1 MNKID
6 LAAGGLALCYLVHDG
21 EELLTYRES
30 SRWAL
35 GRLPE
40 RVALPA
46 ELREHGWS
54 QRHVNIGV
62 GLMGLNWVGA
72 ALAGLRSGGR
82 SAWFQNALATW
93 TLHGFGHLGLCLLR
107 RGYVSGAATAPLVI
121 GHGVW
126 ALRVLREEGVP
137 RRVSA
142 AGMAATLPVLVA
154 AHAGAEVIARL
165 LDRADAAGESAD
177 AAGVA
182 GPDCPGGAAGSGGP
196 DSQGG
201 SNGSDGLADV
211 ARDEGGR

>member
-40 RVALPA
+40 RVTLPA
-46 ELREHGWS
+46 GLREHGWS

-107 RGYVSGAATAPLVI
+107 RGYVSGAVTAPLVI

-165 LDRADAAGESAD
+165 LDRADAAGKPA
-177 AAGVA
+177 
-182 GPDCPGGAAGSGGP
+182 GAAGLDCP

-201 SNGSDGLADV
+201 SGGSDGRADT

>member
-1 MNKID
+1 
-6 LAAGGLALCYLVHDG
+6 
-21 EELLTYRES
+21 
-30 SRWAL
+30 
-35 GRLPE
+35 
-40 RVALPA
+40 
-46 ELREHGWS
+46 
-54 QRHVNIGV
+54 
-62 GLMGLNWVGA
+62 MGLNWAGA

-82 SAWFQNALATW
+82 SAWFQNALAAW

-165 LDRADAAGESAD
+165 LDRADAAGESA
-177 AAGVA
+177 
-182 GPDCPGGAAGSGGP
+182 GAAGLDCP

-201 SNGSDGLADV
+201 SGGSDGLADA

>member
-6 LAAGGLALCYLVHDG
+6 LAAGGLALCYLIHDG

-40 RVALPA
+40 GVALPA
-46 ELREHGWS
+46 GLREHGWS
-54 QRHVNIGV
+54 QRHINIGV

-82 SAWFQNALATW
+82 SAWFQNALAAW

-107 RGYVSGAATAPLVI
+107 RGYLCGAATAPLVI

-165 LDRADAAGESAD
+165 LDRADAAGESAG
-177 AAGVA
+177 AA
-182 GPDCPGGAAGSGGP
+182 GPDCPGGP

-201 SNGSDGLADV
+201 SDERADT

>member
-35 GRLPE
+35 SRLPE
-40 RVALPA
+40 RVTLPA
-46 ELREHGWS
+46 GLREHGWS

-107 RGYVSGAATAPLVI
+107 RGYVSGAVTAPLVI

-165 LDRADAAGESAD
+165 LDRADAAGQSAD
-177 AAGVA
+177 AAGVS
-182 GPDCPGGAAGSGGP
+182 GPDCPDSQGGP
-196 DSQGG
+196 GG
-201 SNGSDGLADV
+201 SNGSDERDAA
-211 ARDEGGR
+211 ARDEGSR

>member
-40 RVALPA
+40 GVALPA
-46 ELREHGWS
+46 GLREHGWS
-54 QRHVNIGV
+54 QRHINIGV

-82 SAWFQNALATW
+82 SAWFQNALAAW

-154 AHAGAEVIARL
+154 AHAGAVSTARWL
-165 LDRADAAGESAD
+165 EGGQAAGASAGWRE
-177 AAGVA
+177 AEA
-182 GPDCPGGAAGSGGP
+182 
-196 DSQGG
+196 
-201 SNGSDGLADV
+201 SNGPAGRAAA

>member
-40 RVALPA
+40 GVALPA
-46 ELREHGWS
+46 GLREHGWS
-54 QRHVNIGV
+54 QRHVNIGI
-62 GLMGLNWVGA
+62 GLMGLNWAGA

-107 RGYVSGAATAPLVI
+107 RGYVSGAVTAPLVI

-126 ALRVLREEGVP
+126 VLRVLREEGVP

-165 LDRADAAGESAD
+165 LDRADAAGQSAD
-177 AAGVA
+177 AA
-182 GPDCPGGAAGSGGP
+182 GPDCPG
-196 DSQGG
+196 SQGG
-201 SNGSDGLADV
+201 PGSSNGSDGHDAA

>member
-6 LAAGGLALCYLVHDG
+6 LAAGGLALCYLIHDG

-40 RVALPA
+40 GVALPA
-46 ELREHGWS
+46 GLREHGWS
-54 QRHVNIGV
+54 QRHINIGV
-62 GLMGLNWVGA
+62 GLMGLNWAGA

-82 SAWFQNALATW
+82 SAWFQNALAAW

-165 LDRADAAGESAD
+165 LDRADAAGKPA
-177 AAGVA
+177 
-182 GPDCPGGAAGSGGP
+182 GAAGLDCP

-201 SNGSDGLADV
+201 SGGSDGLADA

>member
-40 RVALPA
+40 GVALPA
-46 ELREHGWS
+46 GLREHSWS

-82 SAWFQNALATW
+82 SAWFQNALAAW

-107 RGYVSGAATAPLVI
+107 RGYVCGAATAPLVI

-165 LDRADAAGESAD
+165 LDRADAAGESA
-177 AAGVA
+177 
-182 GPDCPGGAAGSGGP
+182 GPDCPGGAAGPDSP

-201 SNGSDGLADV
+201 SGGRADA

>member
-40 RVALPA
+40 GVALPA
-46 ELREHGWS
+46 GLREHGWS

-107 RGYVSGAATAPLVI
+107 RGYVSGAVTAPLVI

-154 AHAGAEVIARL
+154 AHAGAEFISRL
-165 LDRADAAGESAD
+165 LDRADVVCESAG
-177 AAGVA
+177 AV
-182 GPDCPGGAAGSGGP
+182 GPDFPVGAAGPGGP

-201 SNGSDGLADV
+201 SDERADA
-211 ARDEGGR
+211 ARDEGSR

>member
-54 QRHVNIGV
+54 QRHINIGV
-62 GLMGLNWVGA
+62 GLMGLNWAGA

-165 LDRADAAGESAD
+165 LDRADAAGESAG
-177 AAGVA
+177 AA
-182 GPDCPGGAAGSGGP
+182 GPDCPGGAAGPGGP

-201 SNGSDGLADV
+201 SDGLADA

>member
-46 ELREHGWS
+46 GLREHGWS

-107 RGYVSGAATAPLVI
+107 RGYVSGAVTAPLVI

-165 LDRADAAGESAD
+165 LDRADAAGQSAD
-177 AAGVA
+177 AA
-182 GPDCPGGAAGSGGP
+182 GPDCPG
-196 DSQGG
+196 SQGG
-201 SNGSDGLADV
+201 PGSSNGSDGHDDA

>member
-154 AHAGAEVIARL
+154 AHAGAEVVARL
-165 LDRADAAGESAD
+165 LSRADAAGE
-177 AAGVA
+177 
-182 GPDCPGGAAGSGGP
+182 PAGSSEA
-196 DSQGG
+196 DG
-201 SNGSDGLADV
+201 SNGSDDGPADA
-211 ARDEGGR
+211 ARDEGSR

>member
-6 LAAGGLALCYLVHDG
+6 LAAGGLALCYLIHDG

-46 ELREHGWS
+46 GLREHGWS
-54 QRHVNIGV
+54 QRHINIGV
-62 GLMGLNWVGA
+62 GLMGLNWAGA

-107 RGYVSGAATAPLVI
+107 RGYVCGAVTAPLVI

-165 LDRADAAGESAD
+165 LDRADAAGESAG
-177 AAGVA
+177 AA
-182 GPDCPGGAAGSGGP
+182 GPDCPGGAAGPGGP

-201 SNGSDGLADV
+201 SDERADA
-211 ARDEGGR
+211 ARDEGSR

>member
-40 RVALPA
+40 RVPLPA

-154 AHAGAEVIARL
+154 AHAGAEVVARL
-165 LDRADAAGESAD
+165 LSRADAAGEPVEAD
-177 AAGVA
+177 S
-182 GPDCPGGAAGSGGP
+182 PAGSSEA
-196 DSQGG
+196 DG
-201 SNGSDGLADV
+201 SNGSDGPADA
-211 ARDEGGR
+211 ARDEGSR

>member
-40 RVALPA
+40 GVALPA
-46 ELREHGWS
+46 GLREHGWS

-107 RGYVSGAATAPLVI
+107 RGYVSGAVTAPLVI

-165 LDRADAAGESAD
+165 LDRADAAGESAG
-177 AAGVA
+177 AA
-182 GPDCPGGAAGSGGP
+182 GPDCPG
-196 DSQGG
+196 SQGG
-201 SNGSDGLADV
+201 PGSSNGSDGHDAA

>member
-35 GRLPE
+35 SRLPE
-40 RVALPA
+40 RVTLPA
-46 ELREHGWS
+46 GLREHGWS

-82 SAWFQNALATW
+82 SAWFQNALAAW

-107 RGYVSGAATAPLVI
+107 RGYVCGAATAPLVI

-165 LDRADAAGESAD
+165 LDRADAAGQSAD
-177 AAGVA
+177 AAGVS
-182 GPDCPGGAAGSGGP
+182 GPDCPG
-196 DSQGG
+196 SQGG
-201 SNGSDGLADV
+201 PGSSNGSDGHDAA

>member
-46 ELREHGWS
+46 GLREHGWS
-54 QRHVNIGV
+54 QRHINIGV

-107 RGYVSGAATAPLVI
+107 RGYVCGAVTAPLVI

-165 LDRADAAGESAD
+165 LDRADAAGQSAD
-177 AAGVA
+177 AA
-182 GPDCPGGAAGSGGP
+182 GPDCPG
-196 DSQGG
+196 SQGG
-201 SNGSDGLADV
+201 PGSSNGSDGHDDA

>member
-6 LAAGGLALCYLVHDG
+6 LAARGLALCYLVHDG

-154 AHAGAEVIARL
+154 AHAAAEVIDRL
-165 LDRADAAGESAD
+165 LDRADAAGQSAD
-177 AAGVA
+177 SAGAA
-182 GPDCPGGAAGSGGP
+182 GPDCP
-196 DSQGG
+196 DSQAG
-201 SNGSDGLADV
+201 SNGSDGLADA

>member
-35 GRLPE
+35 SRLPE
-40 RVALPA
+40 GVALSVG
-46 ELREHGWS
+46 LREHGWS

-107 RGYVSGAATAPLVI
+107 RGYVSGAVTAPLVI

-154 AHAGAEVIARL
+154 AHAAAEVIDRL
-165 LDRADAAGESAD
+165 LDRADAAD
-177 AAGVA
+177 WPAGAA
-182 GPDCPGGAAGSGGP
+182 GPDCP

-201 SNGSDGLADV
+201 SDERDAA

>member
-40 RVALPA
+40 GVALPA
-46 ELREHGWS
+46 GLREHGWS
-54 QRHVNIGV
+54 QRHINIGV

-82 SAWFQNALATW
+82 SAWFQNALAAW

-107 RGYVSGAATAPLVI
+107 RGYVCGAVTAPLVI

-165 LDRADAAGESAD
+165 LDRADAAGESA
-177 AAGVA
+177 
-182 GPDCPGGAAGSGGP
+182 GSSEA
-196 DSQGG
+196 DG
-201 SNGSDGLADV
+201 SN
-211 ARDEGGR
+211 

>member
-35 GRLPE
+35 SRLPE
-40 RVALPA
+40 RVTLPA
-46 ELREHGWS
+46 GLREHGWS

-142 AGMAATLPVLVA
+142 AGMAAALPVLVA

-165 LDRADAAGESAD
+165 LDRADAAGESA
-177 AAGVA
+177 
-182 GPDCPGGAAGSGGP
+182 GAAGLDCP

-201 SNGSDGLADV
+201 SGGSDGRADT

>member
-62 GLMGLNWVGA
+62 GLMGLNWAGA

-154 AHAGAEVIARL
+154 AHAGAEVVARL
-165 LDRADAAGESAD
+165 LSRADAAGE
-177 AAGVA
+177 
-182 GPDCPGGAAGSGGP
+182 PAGSSEA
-196 DSQGG
+196 DG
-201 SNGSDGLADV
+201 SNGSDDGPADA
-211 ARDEGGR
+211 ARDEGSR

>member
-54 QRHVNIGV
+54 QRHINIGI

-154 AHAGAEVIARL
+154 THAAAEVIDRL
-165 LDRADAAGESAD
+165 LDRADAAGQSAD
-177 AAGVA
+177 SAGAA
-182 GPDCPGGAAGSGGP
+182 GPDCP

-201 SNGSDGLADV
+201 SNGSDGLADA

>member
-6 LAAGGLALCYLVHDG
+6 LAAGGLALCYLIHDG

-40 RVALPA
+40 GVALPA
-46 ELREHGWS
+46 GLREHGWS
-54 QRHVNIGV
+54 QRHINIGV
-62 GLMGLNWVGA
+62 GLMGLNWAGA

-93 TLHGFGHLGLCLLR
+93 TLHGFGHLGMCLLR
-107 RGYVSGAATAPLVI
+107 RGYVSGAATALLVI

-165 LDRADAAGESAD
+165 LDRADAAGESAG
-177 AAGVA
+177 AA
-182 GPDCPGGAAGSGGP
+182 GPDCPGGP

-201 SNGSDGLADV
+201 SDERADT

>member
-35 GRLPE
+35 SRLPE
-40 RVALPA
+40 RVTLPA
-46 ELREHGWS
+46 GLREHGWS

-82 SAWFQNALATW
+82 SAWFQNALAAW

-107 RGYVSGAATAPLVI
+107 RGYVSGAVTAPLVI

-142 AGMAATLPVLVA
+142 AGMAAALPVLVA

-165 LDRADAAGESAD
+165 LDRADAAGESA
-177 AAGVA
+177 
-182 GPDCPGGAAGSGGP
+182 GAAGLDCP

-201 SNGSDGLADV
+201 SGGSDGRADT

>member
-40 RVALPA
+40 GVALPA
-46 ELREHGWS
+46 GLREHGWS
-54 QRHVNIGV
+54 QRHINIGV

-107 RGYVSGAATAPLVI
+107 RGYVSGAVTALLVI

-154 AHAGAEVIARL
+154 AHAGAEVITRL
-165 LDRADAAGESAD
+165 LDRADAAGESA
-177 AAGVA
+177 
-182 GPDCPGGAAGSGGP
+182 GPDCPGGAAGPDSP

-201 SNGSDGLADV
+201 SGGRADT

>member
-40 RVALPA
+40 RVTLPA
-46 ELREHGWS
+46 GLREHGCS
-54 QRHVNIGV
+54 QRYVNIGI

-154 AHAGAEVIARL
+154 AHAAAEVIDRL
-165 LDRADAAGESAD
+165 LDRADAAD
-177 AAGVA
+177 WPAGAA
-182 GPDCPGGAAGSGGP
+182 GPDCP

-201 SNGSDGLADV
+201 SDERDAA
-211 ARDEGGR
+211 ARDEGSR

>member
-40 RVALPA
+40 GVALPA
-46 ELREHGWS
+46 GLREHGWS
-54 QRHVNIGV
+54 QRHINIGV

-107 RGYVSGAATAPLVI
+107 RGYVSGAVTAPLVI

-165 LDRADAAGESAD
+165 LDRADAACESAG
-177 AAGVA
+177 A
-182 GPDCPGGAAGSGGP
+182 DCPGGAAGPDGP

-201 SNGSDGLADV
+201 SDGRADA

>member
-35 GRLPE
+35 SRLPE
-40 RVALPA
+40 RVTLPA
-46 ELREHGWS
+46 GLREHGWS

-154 AHAGAEVIARL
+154 AHAAAEVIDRL
-165 LDRADAAGESAD
+165 LDRADAAD
-177 AAGVA
+177 WPAGAA
-182 GPDCPGGAAGSGGP
+182 GPDCP

-201 SNGSDGLADV
+201 SDERDAA
-211 ARDEGGR
+211 ARDEGSR

>member
-35 GRLPE
+35 SRLPE
-40 RVALPA
+40 GVALSVG
-46 ELREHGWS
+46 LREHGWS

-107 RGYVSGAATAPLVI
+107 RGYVSGAVTAPLVI

-165 LDRADAAGESAD
+165 LDRADAASES
-177 AAGVA
+177 AGVA
-182 GPDCPGGAAGSGGP
+182 GLDCP

-201 SNGSDGLADV
+201 SGGSDGRADT

>member
-30 SRWAL
+30 SRWAF

-40 RVALPA
+40 GVALPA
-46 ELREHGWS
+46 GLREHGWS

-107 RGYVSGAATAPLVI
+107 RGYVSGAVTAPLVI

-154 AHAGAEVIARL
+154 AHAGAEVVARL
-165 LDRADAAGESAD
+165 LDRADAAGESA
-177 AAGVA
+177 
-182 GPDCPGGAAGSGGP
+182 GPDCPGGAAGPDSP

-201 SNGSDGLADV
+201 SDGRADA

>member
-40 RVALPA
+40 GVALPA
-46 ELREHGWS
+46 GLREHGWS
-54 QRHVNIGV
+54 QRHINIGV

-154 AHAGAEVIARL
+154 AHAGAEVVARL
-165 LDRADAAGESAD
+165 LSRADAAGE
-177 AAGVA
+177 
-182 GPDCPGGAAGSGGP
+182 PAGS
-196 DSQGG
+196 SEVAG
-201 SNGSDGLADV
+201 SNGSDGLADA
-211 ARDEGGR
+211 ARDEGSR

>member
-40 RVALPA
+40 GVALPA
-46 ELREHGWS
+46 GLREHGWS
-54 QRHVNIGV
+54 QRHINIGV

-82 SAWFQNALATW
+82 SAWFQNALAAW

-107 RGYVSGAATAPLVI
+107 RGYVCGAVTAPLVI

-165 LDRADAAGESAD
+165 LDRADAAGESA
-177 AAGVA
+177 
-182 GPDCPGGAAGSGGP
+182 GPDCPGGAAGPDGP

-201 SNGSDGLADV
+201 SDGRADA

>member
-6 LAAGGLALCYLVHDG
+6 LAAGGLALCYLIHDG

-46 ELREHGWS
+46 GLREHGWS
-54 QRHVNIGV
+54 QRHINIGV
-62 GLMGLNWVGA
+62 GLMGLNWAGA

-165 LDRADAAGESAD
+165 LDRADAAGESA
-177 AAGVA
+177 
-182 GPDCPGGAAGSGGP
+182 GSSEA
-196 DSQGG
+196 DG
-201 SNGSDGLADV
+201 SNGSDGRADA

>member
-35 GRLPE
+35 SRLPE
-40 RVALPA
+40 RVTLPA
-46 ELREHGWS
+46 GLREHGWS

-82 SAWFQNALATW
+82 SAWFQNALAAW

-107 RGYVSGAATAPLVI
+107 RGYVCGAATAPLVI

-142 AGMAATLPVLVA
+142 AGMAAALPVLVA

-165 LDRADAAGESAD
+165 LDRADAAGQSAD
-177 AAGVA
+177 AAGVS
-182 GPDCPGGAAGSGGP
+182 GPDCPG
-196 DSQGG
+196 SQGG
-201 SNGSDGLADV
+201 PGSSNGSDGHDAA

>member
-6 LAAGGLALCYLVHDG
+6 LAAGGLALCYLIHDG

-35 GRLPE
+35 GQAAE
-40 RVALPA
+40 GVALPA
-46 ELREHGWS
+46 GLREHGWS
-54 QRHVNIGV
+54 QRHINIGV
-62 GLMGLNWVGA
+62 GLMGLNWAGA

-165 LDRADAAGESAD
+165 LDRADAAGESAG
-177 AAGVA
+177 AA
-182 GPDCPGGAAGSGGP
+182 GPDCPGGP

-201 SNGSDGLADV
+201 SDERADT